1 MRNIRLGS
9 ILGIPILVSPSFFVL
24 FGIVT
29 VILGSNFYPET
40 HENADTW
47 TYVIMAAVSAPLFFA
62 SIVLHEL
69 AHSMVARVYKI
80 PVRSITLFALGGVA
94 HITRDA
100 TRPFAELLMAVA
112 GPFMSLLIGVGLFG
126 VWWLLGAGEK
136 SAVDAVLLGLG
147 GMNIVLAV
155 FNLIPLFPMD
165 GGRVF
170 RSLIWLVT
178 GDYYRATAVAAWTG
192 RVLAWGLMAAGVLG
206 MAGVDVYLA
215 SDTLSGLWLLG
226 IGFFLE
232 NAART
237 SLLQNRLIGTLK
249 RYRAQE
255 LMVADPP
262 VVEADMSVGALARG
276 VIELN
281 PRVCYFVEDHGKL
294 AGILSAYQM
303 RAVPEALWDS
313 TTAGDAMVPSA
324 KLKATAPEQSIDD
337 VLLEMESADL
347 THMPVVND
355 GRVVGVIGR
364 DRIIG
369 LLQKDGIIG

>member
-1 MRNIRLGS
+1 MKNIKLGA

-24 FGIVT
+24 FAIIT
-29 VILGSNFYPET
+29 VILGSNFYPEAY
-40 HENADTW
+40 EGASAW
-47 TYVIMAAVSAPLFFA
+47 TYTIMAAVSAPLFFT

-69 AHSMVARVYKI
+69 AHSVVAKFYKI
-80 PVRSITLFALGGVA
+80 PVKSITLFALGGVA

-100 TRPFAELLMAVA
+100 TRPLAELLMALA
-112 GPFMSLLIGVGLFG
+112 GPLMSLLIGVAFIGAWFA
-126 VWWLLGAGEK
+126 LGAADD

-147 GMNIVLAV
+147 GMNVVLAI

-170 RSLIWLVT
+170 RSIVWLVT
-178 GDYYRATAVAAWTG
+178 GNYHRATTIAAWTG
-192 RVLAWGLMAAGVLG
+192 RFLAWGLMGAGVLG

-215 SDTLSGLWLLG
+215 SDTLSGLWLVG

-237 SLLQNRLIGTLK
+237 SLFQNRLIGALN

-255 LMVADPP
+255 LMVKDPP
-262 VVEADMSVGALARG
+262 VVEADMSVAALARG
-276 VIELN
+276 VIEIN

-303 RAVPEALWDS
+303 RAIPEPLWDS
-313 TTAGDAMVPSA
+313 TTAAEAMVPSA
-324 KLKATAPEQSIDD
+324 KLRATRPDRLIAD
-337 VLLEMESADL
+337 VLVEMETEEL
-347 THMPVVND
+347 THMPVVDD

-369 LLQKDGIIG
+369 MLQKDGLIG